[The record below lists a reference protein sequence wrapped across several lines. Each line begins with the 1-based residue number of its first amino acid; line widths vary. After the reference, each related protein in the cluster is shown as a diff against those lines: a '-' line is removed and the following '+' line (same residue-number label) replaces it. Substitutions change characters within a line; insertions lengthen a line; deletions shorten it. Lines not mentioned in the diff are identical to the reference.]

1 MNTVARGILGWV
13 LLSITVTI
21 ASMSTPAA
29 EIERTL
35 ELEAGGT
42 VEIEI
47 GVGALRVLG
56 WDRAEVEITGSV
68 GFDPVLLEI
77 RASGNGVWVE
87 APVVEGRNGGADLV
101 IRVPE
106 LGSLEIEGISC
117 DVVTVGGRAE
127 EIQVEVVHGEVAID
141 AIARRVD
148 VESVSGSIRTSGAI
162 DEVRA
167 ETAAGRITLAGV
179 RTSVVAETV
188 GGPVEV
194 TADAPL
200 RRADLSTANGRI
212 RFAGGLA
219 ADGRL
224 RAESMNGGVELMLD
238 AGTRAD
244 VEIETYNGRI
254 DVDWDGVDV
263 SGGRDDRRER
273 HHGREANF
281 ALGGGGGA
289 RIEVDTFNGR
299 CSIRSR

>member
-1 MNTVARGILGWV
+1 MNTAAGKILGWV
-13 LLSITVTI
+13 LLSVAL
-21 ASMSTPAA
+21 ASMATAAA
-29 EIERTL
+29 EIDRTVAL
-35 ELEAGGT
+35 EPGGS
-42 VEIEI
+42 VEIEV
-47 GVGALRVLG
+47 GVGSLRVLG
-56 WDRAEVEITGSV
+56 WDRAEVGITGTV
-68 GFDPVLLEI
+68 GFDPGMLEI
-77 RASGNGVWVE
+77 RGSGDRVRVE
-87 APVVEGRNGGADLV
+87 APVVEGRNSGADLV

-106 LGSLEIEGISC
+106 LGSLEIEALSC
-117 DVVTVGGRAE
+117 DVTTDGVRAAD
-127 EIQVEVVHGEVAID
+127 IRIEVVHGEVVID

-148 VESVSGSIRTSGAI
+148 IESVSGSVRTSGAI

-179 RTSVVAETV
+179 RNAVVAETV

-212 RFAGGLA
+212 RFTGGLT

-224 RAESMNGGVELMLD
+224 RAESMNGSVELTLD
-238 AGTRAD
+238 RDTRAD
-244 VEIETYNGRI
+244 VEIETYNGGI

-263 SGGRDDRRER
+263 AGDREDRRGGLR
-273 HHGREANF
+273 GREASF